1 MLKKILIVSPEFNE
15 EFIRYQPWK
24 QLFELGLRMKQR
36 GIECVIG
43 TNATNSKKINGM
55 DILKLDQK
63 NLRVLTNESKEK
75 IIKLNPDII
84 FWQGNPLSGMY
95 LKKNNINNIP
105 IILYVSTIHM
115 QWSEIKNLSI
125 REIFQSNLLSFF
137 MAFPPFRNYVKN
149 LNHSNIVGII
159 VPNNSVNNRLV
170 KLGVVREKIRIS
182 PLCFE
187 SDLPHTQY
195 TKIEKKSFTICYLGP
210 SPSVR
215 GTDIVFDVIEMFSK
229 NNIPIH
235 LNFLLRTP
243 NPEVEKDF
251 FIKKCLIKQIS
262 NSVTINAGL
271 LDRDQI
277 SKELS
282 NSNVVVIPTKFVWN
296 EPPLAILEA
305 MALGKPIVT
314 SNVCGLPE
322 LIGKNGFTVNP
333 TSISFYECIKKIYDD
348 YDLELEMGEKAKKF
362 ALSLPNWDKMTDWM
376 IETFESFQRNDNEN

>member
-1 MLKKILIVSPEFNE
+1 MLKKILIISPEFNE

-43 TNATNSKKINGM
+43 SNATKSTKINGL

-95 LKKNNINNIP
+95 LKNNNINNIP

-125 REIFQSNLLSFF
+125 REIFQFNLLSFF
-137 MAFPPFRNYVKN
+137 MAFPPFRNFVKN
-149 LNHSNIVGII
+149 LNHSNITGII
-159 VPNNSVNNRLV
+159 VPNNSVNDRLI
-170 KLGVVREKIRIS
+170 KLGIVEKKIKIS

-187 SDLPHTQY
+187 SDLPYSEYNKTDN
-195 TKIEKKSFTICYLGP
+195 KPFTICYLGP
-210 SPSVR
+210 SPSIR
-215 GTDIVFDVIEMFSK
+215 GTNIIFDVIEMFSK
-229 NNIPIH
+229 NKIPIH

-243 NPEVEKDF
+243 NPEAEKNF
-251 FIKKCLIKQIS
+251 FIKKCLTKQIS
-262 NSVTINAGL
+262 NFVTIHAGL
-271 LDRDQI
+271 LNRDQI

-282 NSNVVVIPTKFVWN
+282 YSNVAVIPTKFVWN

-305 MALGKPIVT
+305 MALGKPVIT

-333 TSISFYECIKKIYDD
+333 TALSFYECIKKIYENH
-348 YDLELEMGEKAKKF
+348 DLEIEMGHRAKKF
-362 ALSLPNWDKMTDWM
+362 VLSLPNWDKMTDWM
-376 IETFESFQRNDNEN
+376 IQTFESFQGNENEN